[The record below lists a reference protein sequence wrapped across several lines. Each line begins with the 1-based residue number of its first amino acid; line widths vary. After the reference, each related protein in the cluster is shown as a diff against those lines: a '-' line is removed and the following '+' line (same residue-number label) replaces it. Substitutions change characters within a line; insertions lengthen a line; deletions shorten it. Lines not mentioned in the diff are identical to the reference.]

1 VDTDDRAFKDPDHPF
16 RVAIVCAMWLTGFDV
31 ECLSTLYI
39 DKPMRAHNLMQAI
52 ARANRVYPG
61 KVCGVI
67 VDYNGVLRSL
77 REALAQYATA
87 DGDDREDEGGD
98 GGGEGGTDGGDETE
112 RLTVDLSAIDFERL
126 RDEFA
131 RKVTRKRAAVQDI
144 RDLIEQKLASMVA
157 RNPLRVDFYA
167 KYQEIVAA
175 YNREKD
181 RATVEE
187 TFVQLVGFAATLDA
201 EQRRA
206 AEEGLSE
213 SELALFDLL
222 FKETISKSDR
232 ERLKQAS
239 RSLLVSLRELLSPMH
254 DVERITARFVEAAG
268 VAPSEV
274 HDDAHHQHGRELVS
288 GYEQRRHRQR
298 GHAAAHGF
306 LDDAIDAAADEHDR
320 AFDVDGQDRP
330 REQHHAEDEPRRGLA
345 YSLFRDGGERRFEV
359 VTEGREKGR
368 LQFGALTH
376 PVRFLPLFDEGGP
389 LSGRA
394 RRPGGL
400 QSRKRLAAPT
410 SSLRRK
416 PRGNGGTG
424 VRRSAG
430 RSRTGCALHG

>member
-77 REALAQYATA
+77 REALAQYASG

-239 RSLLVSLRELLSPMH
+239 RSLLVSLRELLRPMH
-254 DVERITARFVEAAG
+254 DWTQNAATQAEVKVFILDRLWAALPRPPFTDADMDA
-268 VAPSEV
+268 VAGRVYEYVWQRGMSG
-274 HDDAHHQHGRELVS
+274 AHHCSIRGGR
-288 GYEQRRHRQR
+288 GCC
-298 GHAAAHGF
+298 A
-306 LDDAIDAAADEHDR
+306 
-320 AFDVDGQDRP
+320 
-330 REQHHAEDEPRRGLA
+330 
-345 YSLFRDGGERRFEV
+345 
-359 VTEGREKGR
+359 
-368 LQFGALTH
+368 
-376 PVRFLPLFDEGGP
+376 VR
-389 LSGRA
+389 STR
-394 RRPGGL
+394 
-400 QSRKRLAAPT
+400 
-410 SSLRRK
+410 
-416 PRGNGGTG
+416 
-424 VRRSAG
+424 
-430 RSRTGCALHG
+430 